1 MIKSIKTI
9 KLAMIAGMPL
19 LLTSCFSAKE
29 YHRSEEL
36 PAMEGKYRT
45 DQLVQ
50 DSLSLATVH
59 WEDLFTDPILQEH
72 INQGLEKNM
81 DIRIAL
87 QQIIAAEA
95 YLKQGKAGY
104 YPTLSGNA
112 SYMHQELSGN
122 SQAGGSLDLYELSG
136 NLSWEADIWGKIRST
151 DRAFQASYLQ
161 TVAAHQAVKTRL
173 IANIASTYFQLL
185 ALDEQ
190 IAITEETI
198 TTRENSLETTRAL
211 KEAGNVSEVGV
222 QQTEAQLYTAQAIL
236 LDVRNNARLLEN
248 TMAILLGEMPMDIE
262 RTSLESQVIDTELT
276 TG

>member
-1 MIKSIKTI
+1 NI
-9 KLAMIAGMPL
+9 
-19 LLTSCFSAKE
+19 
-29 YHRSEEL
+29 
-36 PAMEGKYRT
+36 
-45 DQLVQ
+45 
-50 DSLSLATVH
+50 
-59 WEDLFTDPILQEH
+59 
-72 INQGLEKNM
+72 

-87 QQIIAAEA
+87 QQIVAAEA

-112 SYMHQELSGN
+112 LYTHQELSGN

-198 TTRENSLETTRAL
+198 TTRENSLETTKAL

-222 QQTEAQLYTAQAIL
+222 QQTEAQVYTAQAIL
-236 LDVRNNARLLEN
+236 LDLKNNARLLEN

-276 TG
+276 TGVPSQLLSNRPDVIAAEFQLRNAFELNNVARSNFYPSLTLSASGGLQSLEFDNFF